1 VQATPRR
8 IPFGLR
14 RMTIGNTRG
23 EIVGWR
29 NGPLPEDEIRSS
41 AVMVN
46 GLAETKDRWAAVL
59 KKVEA
64 AGYDA
69 CSYDHLGQFESG
81 GPDDPAHYAVA
92 AMADDLLAV
101 LDAMSPDRPVHV
113 VGNCFGGF
121 VARHLV
127 RRRPDRIRSLVL
139 LGSGLS
145 LATSAA
151 STMPEDVAAVLAAG
165 GGVAELFDG
174 AIEEALKDGISRRTA
189 DLVRDTYLETR
200 AGFVAGFTDS
210 VARDAED
217 GEDAAETT
225 AIAVPLLVAYG
236 SVDRM
241 WAPAAQLAMAE
252 HLGAPTEVIE
262 GAGHSTTVTHPN
274 ATVDVLTRFWR
285 SVEDRL

>member
-1 VQATPRR
+1 MLGTTKR

-14 RMTIGNTRG
+14 RMTVPTARG
-23 EIVGWR
+23 ELVAWR
-29 NGPLPEDEIRSS
+29 NGPLPDTPGRSP

-59 KKVEA
+59 RKVEA

-81 GPDDPAHYAVA
+81 GPDDPAHYRVA
-92 AMADDLLAV
+92 DLADDLLAV
-101 LDAMSPDRPVHV
+101 LDAVSPSRPVHV

-121 VARHLV
+121 VARELV
-127 RRRPDRIRSLVL
+127 ARRPDRIRSLVL

-145 LATSAA
+145 LSTSAA
-151 STMPEDVAAVLAAG
+151 TTMPEDVDAVLVAG

-174 AIEEALKDGISRRTA
+174 AVQEALKDGIPQRTA
-189 DLVRDTYLETR
+189 DLVRDTDLRTR
-200 AGFVAGFTDS
+200 AGFVAGFTHS
-210 VARDAED
+210 VAEHS
-217 GEDAAETT
+217 GPT
-225 AIAVPLLVAYG
+225 AVIDVPLLVAYG
-236 SVDRM
+236 SRDRM
-241 WAPAAQLAMAE
+241 WTPATQRAMAE
-252 HLGAPTEVIE
+252 QLGAPTAVIE

-285 SVEDRL
+285 GAESR